1 MAAFDTPNKVITLV
15 RSLSQDD
22 DGVRYSTAKCF
33 EALNSGL
40 AEAFRI
46 RPDFFRGD
54 TAPPFYAT
62 SQGDSA
68 LDWPQE
74 YGFALVLF
82 MTGYLEAIDSEG
94 NEDARAVTFQNAF
107 INKLRGT

>member
-1 MAAFDTPNKVITLV
+1 MAAFDTPNKVITLAK
-15 RSLSQDD
+15 SLAQDN
-22 DGVRYSTAKCF
+22 DGVRYSVAQYF

-54 TAPPFYAT
+54 TAPPFYVT
-62 SQGDSA
+62 SSGDSA

-82 MTGYLEAIDSEG
+82 VTGYLEAIDSEG

-107 INKLRGT
+107 VTKLRGT